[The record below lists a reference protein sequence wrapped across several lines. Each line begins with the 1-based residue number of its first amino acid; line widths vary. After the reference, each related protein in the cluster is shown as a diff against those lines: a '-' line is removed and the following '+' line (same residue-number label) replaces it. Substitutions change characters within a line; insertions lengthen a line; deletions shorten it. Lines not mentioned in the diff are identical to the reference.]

1 MQSKYSIC
9 WNTAIIII
17 QHNEKRCSSVKG
29 KRCLIKH
36 TASKNFCFT
45 WVFIRHFKSSSAF
58 LEALLLRNK
67 ANYNKMQESRRHCWY
82 WLSYPLVQ
90 CSFSDKIKQV
100 IIDKQKIF
108 FSSSNYGYY
117 NIMPYRLF
125 RIMGPYFKIFWGNK
139 NKISTLSTQLQLL
152 LFL

>member
-17 QHNEKRCSSVKG
+17 RHNEKRCSSVKG

-82 WLSYPLVQ
+82 WLCLTRLSSVRSLTKLSRWSLTSRR
-90 CSFSDKIKQV
+90 SFLAAVTMDTITSCLIASSGSWDLTLRYSGGIKIK
-100 IIDKQKIF
+100 
-108 FSSSNYGYY
+108 
-117 NIMPYRLF
+117 
-125 RIMGPYFKIFWGNK
+125 
-139 NKISTLSTQLQLL
+139 
-152 LFL
+152 